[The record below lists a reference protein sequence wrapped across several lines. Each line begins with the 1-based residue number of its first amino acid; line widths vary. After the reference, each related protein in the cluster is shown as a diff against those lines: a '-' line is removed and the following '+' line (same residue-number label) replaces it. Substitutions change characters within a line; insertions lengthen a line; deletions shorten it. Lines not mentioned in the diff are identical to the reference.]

1 MTMLGLNTKRTLV
14 RGKFA
19 RDIQAKI
26 QRIQKAQLNQED
38 LQEIRDN
45 QNVVKRIRVHWK

>member
-1 MTMLGLNTKRTLV
+1 MLGLNTRRALV
-14 RGKFA
+14 QGEFA

-26 QRIQKAQLNQED
+26 QRIQRAQLNQED

-45 QNVVKRIRVHWK
+45 QNVVKRVRVHWE

>member
-1 MTMLGLNTKRTLV
+1 MLGLNTKRTLV

-26 QRIQKAQLNQED
+26 QRIQSAQLNQED
-38 LQEIRDN
+38 LLEIHDN
-45 QNVVKRIRVHWK
+45 RRVVKKIRVHWK

>member
-1 MTMLGLNTKRTLV
+1 MLGLNIKRTLV

-26 QRIQKAQLNQED
+26 QRVQKAQLNQED

-45 QNVVKRIRVHWK
+45 QNVVKRVRVHWK

>member
-1 MTMLGLNTKRTLV
+1 MLGLNTKRALV
-14 RGKFA
+14 QGKFA

-45 QNVVKRIRVHWK
+45 QNVVKRVRVHWE